1 VAASCFL
8 VGNGWVSGAAV
19 VAVVAGNGGECGSAV
34 EKQLG
39 DSRGRAVVH
48 CFAVGWLAGKGRL
61 MLAEFARTGKD
72 ALASVVLMEGEHVL
86 FGDYPATFRGDGD
99 DLWRV
104 DDGGLL
110 SAEGF
115 QVVLVARR
123 GERYAVGVSWAG
135 TEGRSLVLFA
145 SGGGNVFQRVIEDY
159 WYQAPE

>member
-1 VAASCFL
+1 
-8 VGNGWVSGAAV
+8 
-19 VAVVAGNGGECGSAV
+19 
-34 EKQLG
+34 
-39 DSRGRAVVH
+39 
-48 CFAVGWLAGKGRL
+48 

-135 TEGRSLVLFA
+135 TEGRSPVLFA